1 MALLIA
7 CQPTQADQPAEPTS
21 DTASPSPPEEAS
33 EQVGEPTSQITIITP
48 PSSPTTTEVLSEP
61 RPTPSVD
68 DWNMTDDVLLS
79 PSLVSD
85 CELPC
90 WQGLVIGTSGPN
102 DVQAMFDNVF
112 GLMGSRNFIEE
123 IAEGKYIVTE
133 EDYPPL
139 AGLILVTE
147 KWFLPPDFSEAF
159 EVRLWLDQ
167 GILIGMEFESAS
179 KAFDRF
185 PTPQKILRTLGEPSH
200 MLISLDMGNRT
211 DLVFLRILTIY
222 DQGIILEN
230 FITIPVSL
238 TVVDGVIT
246 GAHAEVCLGGE
257 TWYQYDKPIVQSAY
271 ITEPL
276 TNRLEDLS
284 PLQQVFLIDQFDT
297 APDVPVEEFF
307 DITLEELISLALQD
321 EDPCVLKDLSQEYG
335 ID

>member
-1 MALLIA
+1 
-7 CQPTQADQPAEPTS
+7 
-21 DTASPSPPEEAS
+21 
-33 EQVGEPTSQITIITP
+33 
-48 PSSPTTTEVLSEP
+48 
-61 RPTPSVD
+61 
-68 DWNMTDDVLLS
+68 
-79 PSLVSD
+79 
-85 CELPC
+85 
-90 WQGLVIGTSGPN
+90 
-102 DVQAMFDNVF
+102 
-112 GLMGSRNFIEE
+112 
-123 IAEGKYIVTE
+123 
-133 EDYPPL
+133 
-139 AGLILVTE
+139 
-147 KWFLPPDFSEAF
+147 
-159 EVRLWLDQ
+159 
-167 GILIGMEFESAS
+167 
-179 KAFDRF
+179 
-185 PTPQKILRTLGEPSH
+185 
-200 MLISLDMGNRT
+200 
-211 DLVFLRILTIY
+211 LVFLRILTIY